1 MAQDTDV
8 HMFRTVL
15 NDHGKLP
22 RTHPSVGGRNTAGS
36 PEAPNMKFRLP
47 VSLSLTDTES
57 VHVWSSFAT
66 QHTQSLN
73 INVLLLSAH
82 FPGSL

>member
-8 HMFRTVL
+8 HMFCTVV

-22 RTHPSVGGRNTAGS
+22 KTHPLVGGRNTASS

-57 VHVWSSFAT
+57 VHAWSPFAA
-66 QHTQSLN
+66 QYTQSLN

-82 FPGSL
+82 FPGCL